1 MTRNVIIRI
10 VAIILCALMVLS
22 VVTVAITAFAADATL
37 LAASPETGSNR
48 IYIWVIASVVVAVVA
63 IIACV
68 VLPKTKK

>member
-1 MTRNVIIRI
+1 MKRNLIIRI

-68 VLPKTKK
+68 VFPKTKK

>member
-1 MTRNVIIRI
+1 MKRNLIIRI